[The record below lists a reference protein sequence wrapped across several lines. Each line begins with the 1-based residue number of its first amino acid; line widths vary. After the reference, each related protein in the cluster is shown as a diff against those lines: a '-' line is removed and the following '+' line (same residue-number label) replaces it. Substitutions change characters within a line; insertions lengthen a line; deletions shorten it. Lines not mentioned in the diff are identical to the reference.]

1 MSIAVRL
8 CISGMML
15 DMAHITTLTLNPSVD
30 VLTTT
35 AQVMDT
41 HKLRC
46 TAPEYH
52 PGGGGINVAR
62 VVHRLGGS
70 VQALWLGGGST
81 GVQLADML
89 DAEGVAHRCMATAQ
103 ATRMGFSVHE
113 TQSGRDFRFVMP
125 GPTADPDALTQVLQ
139 TLKSTALDSR
149 YWVISGSL
157 PPEAPQDF
165 YADIARLARAQD
177 KRLVL
182 DASGPALMAAMR
194 AGVYM
199 VKPSLREME
208 EAVGRELPTLLQR
221 VAVARKWLAQSWC
234 ALVALSMGPEGA
246 LLVTTQ
252 GTWHA
257 PGLVVPV
264 RSTIGA
270 GDTFVGA
277 FVSTLDQ
284 QYPDTTPDTLCQAL
298 RHAMAA
304 SAAALSSL
312 GTALCQAN
320 EVEALLE
327 SVQIISFKD

>member
-1 MSIAVRL
+1 
-8 CISGMML
+8 MML
-15 DMAHITTLTLNPSVD
+15 CMAHITTLTLNPSVD
-30 VLTTT
+30 LLTTT

-46 TAPEYH
+46 TAPLYH

-70 VQALWLGGGST
+70 VKALWLGGGST
-81 GVQLADML
+81 GDQLSDML
-89 DAEGVAHRCMATAQ
+89 KAESVPHQRIQCAQ
-103 ATRMGFSVHE
+103 ATRLGFSVHE

-125 GPTADPDALTQVLQ
+125 GPTADPDALSQVLQ

-208 EAVGRELPTLLQR
+208 EVVGRALPTMPQR
-221 VAVARKWLAQSWC
+221 LAVAREWLAQAWC
-234 ALVALSMGPEGA
+234 DLVALSLGPEGA
-246 LLVTTQ
+246 LLVTHQ
-252 GTWHA
+252 GAWHA
-257 PGLVVPV
+257 PGLAVPV

-277 FVSTLDQ
+277 FVSTLGQ
-284 QYPDTTPDTLCQAL
+284 MYPDTTPSTLRLAL

-304 SAAALSSL
+304 SAAALASL
-312 GTALCQAN
+312 GTALCQAE
-320 EVEALLE
+320 EVAKLLDA
-327 SVQIISFKD
+327 VQVVSLED